1 MAKTLAELRRQKE
14 LNMKARDNYSQI
26 VEQTVESV
34 LKSDSFR
41 LTLANHTTG
50 ADSVNR
56 DMVERIVRETAIK
69 TVEIVTDPVNDFL
82 DIAKA
87 KGMDRDKIRR
97 VVESVYDLF
106 CKNDTDVNL
115 TYEDKLEAV
124 AIVMKEKPYY
134 WEDLSVFE

>member
-1 MAKTLAELRRQKE
+1 MAKTLKELREQKE
-14 LNMKARDNYSQI
+14 RNMQARKNYADI
-26 VEQTVESV
+26 VEQTVEQV
-34 LKSDSFR
+34 LRSDSFK

-97 VVESVYDLF
+97 IVESVYDLF
-106 CKNDTDVNL
+106 CKNETDKDL
-115 TYEDKLEAV
+115 SYDDKLEAV